1 MKDKR
6 YGIGG
11 VEVEVSEGEA
21 SHMNSYFKLGS
32 SGKADKVEAGESVYL
47 NGYQALC
54 YARIRKLDSDFQR
67 TERQQKIIGA
77 IINKVKGDLNPAGI
91 PKLMDTAKSVA
102 PYIET
107 TLSEGDVLSLL
118 MSMTSCVAKS
128 GGDISSIM
136 VSAQLPFEGTWWYS
150 SEWDGSSISI
160 DLDENRSMLYTL
172 LYEETPQEEITEE
185 QE

>member
-1 MKDKR
+1 
-6 YGIGG
+6 
-11 VEVEVSEGEA
+11 
-21 SHMNSYFKLGS
+21 MNSYFKLGT
-32 SGKADKVEAGESVYL
+32 SGKADKVEPGENVYL

-67 TERQQKIIGA
+67 TERQQKIISA
-77 IINKVKGDLNPAGI
+77 IIEKMKGDLTPAGV
-91 PKLMDTAKSVA
+91 PKLLETAKSVA

-118 MSMTSCVAKS
+118 LSMSSCVAKS
-128 GGDISSIM
+128 GGDISSVM

-160 DLDENRSMLYTL
+160 DLEANKAQLYNI
-172 LYEETPQEEITEE
+172 LYEQTSQEEATQA